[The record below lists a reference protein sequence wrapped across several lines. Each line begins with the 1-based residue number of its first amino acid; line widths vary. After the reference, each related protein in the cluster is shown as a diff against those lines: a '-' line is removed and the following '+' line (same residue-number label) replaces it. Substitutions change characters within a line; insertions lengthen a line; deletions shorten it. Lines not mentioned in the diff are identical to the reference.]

1 MSAIETRG
9 ATGAPERFALGTCRD
24 RWLEFLGL
32 EHAVLP
38 APVAVEREGRD
49 FLVWRGRLAARPVA
63 QGRIPQPWRA
73 PLLLQAASAAA
84 FFSSR
89 GFALT
94 SEDLETSAWDTAAG
108 TARLWL
114 TRTPESVR
122 EASATPVVEAL
133 RPFLARL
140 FGRGGR
146 LSPEAA
152 RELGAEMSAP
162 EAARL
167 RGEIWVARALR
178 AFPGLARP
186 EAAAARERCLGV
198 GSEAIGGARSRAFAE
213 TARAVLRE
221 RDPRVFEPPPSA
233 LTPGGAL
240 RLDPPPD
247 GVGDATRRLREH
259 ARERARPVWIAVER
273 ERWDSLS
280 RRAFD
285 AARLALG
292 DAVEV
297 VEVGSG
303 GGFPE
308 TPADWRRALWVP
320 CGAVAASVRFYEWF
334 AELVRSDPARARD
347 RLRRILASPGWAE
360 FVADPTGD
368 APLPHAAEAA
378 DPPPPRVRAPDSEP
392 GERIEELLAA
402 GRAALAVR
410 EAEKWIREFP
420 QRRAEAWFALSA
432 RLSAAVPA
440 ASVPWLEALEAEREI
455 AGGRPRDALA
465 RLERLGRSGAGSAAE
480 SRRARLRAAEVA
492 VMLGRHAE
500 AARRAA
506 AWRREHPDAPARE
519 SVRALALGAAGLA
532 REGRTD
538 CALALMEEADRLG
551 GDASELDRLE
561 TGLARAR
568 VFALAGRYAEEDAV
582 YETLR
587 PFALGAADERLAIR
601 FLAQEAR
608 ALLDRR
614 QYAKAAVRLEEAL
627 GVSPDDPAE
636 RAGLLLD
643 LAATVYHAGDEAR
656 CESLLDASLQAA
668 AAAGREDVAR
678 IARGNRVELL
688 INRCAWEVA
697 AREIAELEA
706 SAVSERDDPRRLV
719 VLHHRARLALRRGRL
734 EEAARANAEAR
745 TLSERLGDR
754 LEIGELWLE
763 EGDRLLYEGN
773 LAEARDAWERAAADP
788 PDRCRRDRAARERL
802 EELAWRDRGGPPETA
817 REVLEAGFAAD
828 PYAAAESLARWARLF
843 GEAAIPAETRER
855 AQRVLRAGGGQALA
869 DRVFGPAS
877 EPLPEQTVRSIR
889 DAVSGALA
897 GERPAAEG
905 LLLPLGLAG
914 LAVRDEERR
923 EFVRLGAL
931 PPPPETVWRTLQ
943 AGAARFE
950 LALWPEPSGQTA
962 ASVALVVETLLLR
975 AAPEPAADSFCRG
988 VAAARRRDGRRLD
1001 GGTVPPAHAFCAAV
1015 GDRADSRRVGFG
1027 KGGGRQG
1034 GPPALA
1040 ALRRSVR
1047 RRQRAG
1053 DSPGPARE
1061 RALRPRPGRLH
1072 GRRTRAAG
1080 PARGSLRRH
1089 DLLRRDRRPRRSRSR
1104 PSFCALC
1111 RSGRSAASARTARA
1125 PSTCAWP
1132 RRPRGISSARS
1143 RRAAFARTSTTGCTS
1158 RSFDCRRCAS
1168 AGGTRSSSPGIFWN
1182 ARRASTGGGGCGWRR
1197 RRRRR
1202 SAAYAWP
1209 GNVRELQNAMAQAA
1223 ALGDRDGDVTV
1234 SLLPESAR
1242 PARPHGTPSGDYR
1255 SRVDAHRR
1263 DLIADALGKAGGNR
1277 SRAARDLGL
1286 SRQAL
1291 HYLMRELKVAVKP
1304 ANGKP

>member
-9 ATGAPERFALGTCRD
+9 ATGAPERFALGPCRD

-38 APVAVEREGRD
+38 APVAVDREGRE

-63 QGRIPQPWRA
+63 QGGIPQPWRA

-84 FFSSR
+84 FFASR

-94 SEDLETSAWDTAAG
+94 SADLEAAAWDTAAG
-108 TARLWL
+108 SARLWL
-114 TRTPESVR
+114 TRTPASLR
-122 EASATPVVEAL
+122 EAAATPVVEAL
-133 RPFLARL
+133 RPFLLHL

-146 LSPEAA
+146 LSPAAA
-152 RELGAEMSAP
+152 RELAAEMSAP
-162 EAARL
+162 EAALL
-167 RGEIWVARALR
+167 RGEVWVARVLR

-186 EAAAARERCLGV
+186 EAAVARERCLGV
-198 GSEAIGGARSRAFAE
+198 GSEAIGGARARGFAE
-213 TARAVLRE
+213 RARALLRE
-221 RDPRVFEPPPSA
+221 RDPRVFAPPPSA
-233 LTPGGAL
+233 LTPGGSL
-240 RLDPPPD
+240 RLDPVPD
-247 GVGDATRRLREH
+247 GVGDASRRLREH
-259 ARERARPVWIAVER
+259 ARALARPVWIAVEP

-280 RRAFD
+280 RRAFES
-285 AARLALG
+285 ARLALG

-297 VEVGSG
+297 VEVGSA

-320 CGAVAASVRFYEWF
+320 CGTAAASVRFYEWF
-334 AELVRSDPARARD
+334 ADLVRPDPARARD

-368 APLPHAAEAA
+368 ASLPHAAEAA
-378 DPPPPRVRAPDSEP
+378 DPPTPRLRAPASDP

-420 QRRAEAWFALSA
+420 DRRAEAWFSLSA
-432 RLSAAVPA
+432 RLAAAVPA

-465 RLERLGRSGAGSAAE
+465 RLERIVRSGAGSSAE
-480 SRRARLRAAEVA
+480 SRRARLRSAEVA

-506 AWRREHPDAPARE
+506 AWRREYPDAPAPE
-519 SVRALALGAAGLA
+519 SVRALTLGAAGLA

-538 CALALMEEADRLG
+538 CALALLEEADRLG
-551 GDASELDRLE
+551 AGAPDLGRLE

-568 VFALAGRYAEEDAV
+568 VFALAARYAEEDAV
-582 YETLR
+582 YEALR
-587 PFALGAADERLAIR
+587 PLALGAPDERLAIR

-627 GVSPDDPAE
+627 GVGADDPAE

-656 CESLLDASLQAA
+656 CESLLEASLQAA

-688 INRCAWEVA
+688 INRCAWEAA
-697 AREIAELEA
+697 AREISELEA
-706 SAVSERDDPRRLV
+706 SAISERDDTRRLV

-734 EEAARANAEAR
+734 EEAARANADAR
-745 TLSERLGDR
+745 VLCERLGDR

-763 EGDRLLYEGN
+763 EGDRLLYEGD
-773 LAEARDAWERAAADP
+773 LAGARDAWERAAADP

-817 REVLEAGFAAD
+817 RAVLEAGSAAD
-828 PYAAAESLARWARLF
+828 PYGAAERLARWTRLF
-843 GEAAIPAETRER
+843 GEAAIPAEARDR

-869 DRVFGPAS
+869 DRVFGRVS
-877 EPLPEQTVRSIR
+877 EPLPEQTVRAIR
-889 DAVSGALA
+889 DAVLGALA
-897 GERPAAEG
+897 GEKPAAET
-905 LLLPLGLAG
+905 LSLPLGLTG

-923 EFVRLGAL
+923 ELVRLGTLA
-931 PPPPETVWRTLQ
+931 PPPETVWRTLQ
-943 AGAARFE
+943 AGSVRFE
-950 LALWPEPSGQTA
+950 LALWPELSGPAA

-975 AAPEPAADSFCRG
+975 SAPEPAPVHFAAGWLRLGIVTADASMEEPY
-988 VAAARRRDGRRLD
+988 RRLTRFAPQAVTVLILGESGSGKEAVARAIHRLSPRSAGPFVAVNVPAIPPALLESELFGHARGAFTGAERERRGLLEEAS
-1001 GGTVPPAHAFCAAV
+1001 GGTIFFDEIGDLAPSLQAKLLRALQEREIRRVGENRARSIDVRVASATSRNLERAVEAGGFREDLYYRLHVAVIRLPPLRDRGRDAMLLARHFLECSAREYGRGRLRLAPEAAAAV
-1015 GDRADSRRVGFG
+1015 G
-1027 KGGGRQG
+1027 
-1034 GPPALA
+1034 
-1040 ALRRSVR
+1040 
-1047 RRQRAG
+1047 
-1053 DSPGPARE
+1053 
-1061 RALRPRPGRLH
+1061 
-1072 GRRTRAAG
+1072 
-1080 PARGSLRRH
+1080 
-1089 DLLRRDRRPRRSRSR
+1089 
-1104 PSFCALC
+1104 
-1111 RSGRSAASARTARA
+1111 
-1125 PSTCAWP
+1125 
-1132 RRPRGISSARS
+1132 
-1143 RRAAFARTSTTGCTS
+1143 
-1158 RSFDCRRCAS
+1158 
-1168 AGGTRSSSPGIFWN
+1168 
-1182 ARRASTGGGGCGWRR
+1182 
-1197 RRRRR
+1197 
-1202 SAAYAWP
+1202 AYAWP

-1223 ALGDRDGDVTV
+1223 ALGDTDGDVTV
-1234 SLLPESAR
+1234 LLLPESVR
-1242 PARPHGTPSGDYR
+1242 PARPDGTPAGDYR

-1263 DLIADALGKAGGNR
+1263 DLIADALDKARGNR

-1304 ANGKP
+1304 ANGKS